1 MFISE
6 KQKRCNGY
14 FGGKAG
20 ARSGWKSL
28 PAERSEK

>member
-14 FGGKAG
+14 FGGKTD

-28 PAERSEK
+28 PAEQLG

>member
-14 FGGKAG
+14 FGGKTG

-28 PAERSEK
+28 PAEQLG

>member
-14 FGGKAG
+14 FGGMTG

-28 PAERSEK
+28 LAKQLG